1 MAEVHPEVQVTAEVH
16 PAVQV
21 TAEDLQAVTDDN
33 VCTPQKQRRQVTHP
47 NRGDSPTVNNA

>member
-33 VCTPQKQRRQVTHP
+33 VCTPQKQRQVPHP
-47 NRGDSPTVNNA
+47 NRDDSPTVNNA